1 MIPIKYLAIALD
13 PIHIGTGGYRLGR
26 VDNTVIRDFDNVP
39 KIPGTALTGAIRS
52 YAAMHFEG
60 KRGCAGKDEPKD
72 EKLRQC
78 GEPDCPICV
87 TFGFSKDTEA
97 RVSMVSFSDARILFF
112 PVSTMI
118 GPVWVTNPMRL
129 NEFLKKEKY
138 TDDGRIK
145 AVNDPK
151 LPDKR
156 INLGWVLFEVD
167 DERLTLPDSQ
177 FVSLPS
183 AIKNNIICVPN
194 NIFPLIVNANL
205 EVRTSVSIDPFTGA
219 ALEGALFTYE
229 AIPRTTIFWF
239 EAIYQDYAKFNGAK
253 VNDYIKEIKKK
264 SSSVNNAIDAA
275 KAVVNV
281 GLKHCKILG
290 IGGMNTR
297 GFGRLEIIKDF
308 QGKAIC

>member
-1 MIPIKYLAIALD
+1 MISIKYLAIALD

-72 EKLRQC
+72 KRLRQC
-78 GEPDCPICV
+78 GKPDCPICV
-87 TFGFSKDTEA
+87 TFGFSTDTGA

-118 GPVWVTNPMRL
+118 GPVWVTSPMRL
-129 NEFLKKEKY
+129 NEFLKKEEY
-138 TDDGRIK
+138 TDDGKIR
-145 AVNDPK
+145 AVNDLK
-151 LPDKR
+151 LPDKG
-156 INLGWVLFEVD
+156 INLGWVLFAID
-167 DERLTLPDSQ
+167 DERLTLPDNQ

-239 EAIYQDYAKFNGAK
+239 EAVYQDYNMFNNAS
-253 VNDYIKEIKKK
+253 NYIQEVKKK
-264 SSSVNNAIDAA
+264 FSDITDNAIEAA
-275 KAVVNV
+275 KAVVKA
-281 GLKHCKILG
+281 GIDYFKILG

-297 GFGRLEIIKDF
+297 GFGRLEIIGDF
-308 QGKAIC
+308 QEESLC

>member
-1 MIPIKYLAIALD
+1 MISIKYLAIALD

-26 VDNTVIRDFDNVP
+26 VDNTVVRDFDNVP

-52 YAAMHFEG
+52 YAAMQFPN

-72 EKLRQC
+72 ERLRQC
-78 GEPDCPICV
+78 GKSDCPICV
-87 TFGFSKDTEA
+87 TFGFSRDTEA

-118 GPVWVTNPMRL
+118 GPVWVTSPMRL
-129 NEFLKKEKY
+129 NEFLKKEEY
-138 TDDGRIK
+138 TDDGKIR
-145 AVNDPK
+145 AVNDLK
-151 LPDKR
+151 LPDKG
-156 INLGWVLFEVD
+156 INLGWVLFAID
-167 DERLTLPDSQ
+167 DECLTLSDNQ

-239 EAIYQDYAKFNGAK
+239 EAVYQDYNMFNNAS
-253 VNDYIKEIKKK
+253 NYIREVKKK
-264 SSSVNNAIDAA
+264 FSDITDNAIEAA
-275 KAVVNV
+275 KAVVKA
-281 GLKHCKILG
+281 GIDYFKILG

-297 GFGRLEIIKDF
+297 GFGRLEIIGNF
-308 QGKAIC
+308 QEESLC

>member
-1 MIPIKYLAIALD
+1 MISIKYLAIALD

-72 EKLRQC
+72 ERLRQC
-78 GEPDCPICV
+78 GKPDCPICV
-87 TFGFSKDTEA
+87 TFGFSRDTEA

-118 GPVWVTNPMRL
+118 GPVWVTSPMRL

-138 TDDGRIK
+138 TDDGKIR
-145 AVNDPK
+145 AVNDLK

-156 INLGWVLFEVD
+156 INLGWVLFKVD
-167 DERLTLPDSQ
+167 ECLTLSHTKFDPI
-177 FVSLPS
+177 PS
-183 AIKNNIICVPN
+183 IIKNNVVCVPN

-205 EVRTSVSIDPFTGA
+205 EVRTSVSINPFTGA

-239 EAIYQDYAKFNGAK
+239 EAVYQDYNMFNNA
-253 VNDYIKEIKKK
+253 NNYIQEVKKK
-264 SSSVNNAIDAA
+264 FSDITDNAIEAA
-275 KAVVNV
+275 KAVVKA
-281 GLKHCKILG
+281 GIDYFKILG

-297 GFGRLEIIKDF
+297 GFGRLEIIGDF
-308 QGKAIC
+308 QEESLC

>member
-1 MIPIKYLAIALD
+1 MISIKYLAIALD

-60 KRGCAGKDEPKD
+60 KRGCAGKDEPRD

-87 TFGFSKDTEA
+87 TFGFSRDTEA

-118 GPVWVTNPMRL
+118 GPVWVTSPMRL
-129 NEFLKKEKY
+129 NEFLKKEEY
-138 TDDGRIK
+138 TDDGKIR
-145 AVNDPK
+145 AVNDLK

-156 INLGWVLFEVD
+156 INLGWVLFKVD
-167 DERLTLPDSQ
+167 ECLTLSHTKFDPI
-177 FVSLPS
+177 PS
-183 AIKNNIICVPN
+183 IIKNNVVCVPN

-205 EVRTSVSIDPFTGA
+205 EVRTSVSINPFTGA

-239 EAIYQDYAKFNGAK
+239 EAVYQDYTKFNGGK
-253 VNDYIKEIKKK
+253 VNKYIEEIKKK
-264 SSSVNNAIDAA
+264 SPFVNNAIDAA

-281 GLKHCKILG
+281 GLEHCKILG

-297 GFGRLEIIKDF
+297 GFGRLEIIGDF
-308 QGKAIC
+308 QEESLC